1 MAALD
6 IFLYAARFEEFG
18 MVISEAQAL
27 GIPIVTSRRVGAAE
41 CLPREYE
48 QWLLDAP
55 DSAELAAKTLALLGD
70 EQARQ
75 SLTRAG
81 LRSIRDFDQ
90 QHYMDATVAT
100 ILCCEGAKEPG

>member
-1 MAALD
+1 
-6 IFLYAARFEEFG
+6 

-27 GIPIVTSRRVGAAE
+27 GIPVVTSRRVGAAE
-41 CLPREYE
+41 CLPQEYAP
-48 QWLLDAP
+48 WLLDVP

-75 SLTRAG
+75 GLVRAG
-81 LRSIRDFDQ
+81 LRTVREFDQ

-100 ILCCEGAKEPG
+100 ILAQNRRVT